1 MEHTYYRIGE
11 VSQVSGVSKDTLHFY
26 SKIGLLVPDYIDANN
41 QYRYYSL
48 KNLWQLDIIT
58 TCRKLNI
65 PLEIVKQILSLHDN
79 GEIVK
84 LLMEYRKEAIRF
96 SNYYQ
101 QVADDILWY
110 GEENERIRNQKGVTS
125 IQEKFLEEE
134 IVIAGNLP
142 KGSQSYHAGL
152 QEVVKDELKCAPTI
166 RRKYGYIIDTEGL
179 ATGKFVKC
187 REYLK
192 MEHQNFQY
200 IAPDS
205 YYIIPAGKYAVF
217 TLHIQ
222 NEEADFT
229 PLVKWLQENNKKTD
243 AIYAEEIGLQL
254 FPYINN
260 YYCEIKAH
268 LEE

>member
-1 MEHTYYRIGE
+1 M
-11 VSQVSGVSKDTLHFY
+11 
-26 SKIGLLVPDYIDANN
+26 
-41 QYRYYSL
+41 
-48 KNLWQLDIIT
+48 
-58 TCRKLNI
+58 
-65 PLEIVKQILSLHDN
+65 
-79 GEIVK
+79 
-84 LLMEYRKEAIRF
+84 
-96 SNYYQ
+96 
-101 QVADDILWY
+101 
-110 GEENERIRNQKGVTS
+110 
-125 IQEKFLEEE
+125 
-134 IVIAGNLP
+134 
-142 KGSQSYHAGL
+142 
-152 QEVVKDELKCAPTI
+152 VKDELKCAPTI

-192 MEHQNFQY
+192 IEHQNFQY

-229 PLVKWLQENNKKTD
+229 PLVKWLQENKKKTD

>member
-65 PLEIVKQILSLHDN
+65 PLEIVKQILSHHDN

-84 LLMEYRKEAIRF
+84 LLMEYRKEAIRL

-101 QVADDILWY
+101 QVADDIH
-110 GEENERIRNQKGVTS
+110 
-125 IQEKFLEEE
+125 
-134 IVIAGNLP
+134 

-192 MEHQNFQY
+192 IEHQNFQY

-229 PLVKWLQENNKKTD
+229 PLVKWLQENKKKTD